1 MRAPLIHIPMVDSIN
16 SATILPYARTR
27 QTDAGFR
34 FQLTSKLK
42 LIAGVFEIQK
52 PYFNFDPNNVDRQLG
67 VQRASGVEL
76 SLSGETIPNLDIA
89 MGALLGEVKIIG
101 SSLLAE
107 GFGTTALGQPHNY
120 ETINADYKFPG
131 CWRCA
136 RTSTFYTWVHIRS
149 ALMMWC
155 NCLHKQY
162 SWWVAAIDSISW
174 ALQRRCESKSKMPP
188 IIISW
193 GANFSPGFYQIQP
206 RAHFANLTADI

>member
-16 SATILPYARTR
+16 SATILPYSRTR

-107 GFGTTALGQPHNY
+107 GFGTT
-120 ETINADYKFPG
+120 
-131 CWRCA
+131 
-136 RTSTFYTWVHIRS
+136 
-149 ALMMWC
+149 
-155 NCLHKQY
+155 
-162 SWWVAAIDSISW
+162 
-174 ALQRRCESKSKMPP
+174 
-188 IIISW
+188 
-193 GANFSPGFYQIQP
+193 
-206 RAHFANLTADI
+206 